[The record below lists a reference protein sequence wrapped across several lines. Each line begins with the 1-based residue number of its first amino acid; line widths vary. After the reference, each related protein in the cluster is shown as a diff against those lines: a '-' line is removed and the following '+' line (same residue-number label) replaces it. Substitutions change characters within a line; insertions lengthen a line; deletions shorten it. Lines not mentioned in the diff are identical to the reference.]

1 MVARGG
7 RRALN
12 VDEILA
18 GIPGQAVLVVGDVCL
33 DRWCRYDPGLA
44 ERSRETGIARIA
56 VTAVECTP
64 GAAGTVASN
73 LCALGAGR
81 VAVLGVAGEDGH
93 GYELRRGLRERG
105 IDDAALVTATG
116 VATFTYTKLIN
127 RVTGVEDLPRVDFV
141 NATDLPAEVE
151 SAVVDRFRR
160 VAEGVEVVIVS
171 DQAELERGGVVSA
184 ALRQAIAEFARK
196 HPRAVVWVD
205 SRVRGEQFR
214 GVLVKLNEE
223 EAREACGKL
232 GGGADYEA
240 LRRHIGH
247 GTLIVT
253 RGAGGCV
260 VVTESG
266 QTEVRARRIEKPV
279 DICGAGDSF
288 NAGAAL
294 ALSLSGDPI
303 AAARFGNLV
312 ASITIMKPG
321 TGTATPEEVR
331 RQARDEGA

>member
-1 MVARGG
+1 
-7 RRALN
+7 LN

-18 GIPGQAVLVVGDVCL
+18 GMAGQSVLVVGDVCL

-44 ERSRETGIARIA
+44 ERSRETLIPRIA

-64 GAAGTVASN
+64 GAAGTVAAN
-73 LCALGAGR
+73 LRALGAGR
-81 VAVLGVAGEDGH
+81 VAVLGVAGDDGH
-93 GYELRRGLRERG
+93 GYELRRALQERG
-105 IDDAALVTATG
+105 IDGSALVTAAG
-116 VATFTYTKLIN
+116 VPTFTYTKLIN
-127 RVTGVEDLPRVDFV
+127 RRSGVEDLARVDFV
-141 NATDLPAEVE
+141 NACDLPAATED
-151 SAVVDRFRR
+151 AIVDRFRCL
-160 VAEGVEVVIVS
+160 AEQVEIVIVS
-171 DQAELERGGVVSA
+171 DQAELERGGVVTE
-184 ALRQAIAEFARK
+184 ALRQAIAEFART
-196 HPRAVVWVD
+196 HPRTVVWVD

-223 EAREACGKL
+223 EARQACVRL
-232 GGGADYEA
+232 GAGCDYEA

-247 GTLIVT
+247 GTLILT

-266 QTEVRARRIEKPV
+266 QTVVPARRVEKPV

-288 NAGAAL
+288 NAGASL
-294 ALSLSGDPI
+294 ALSLTRDPI
-303 AAARFGNLV
+303 TAARFGNLV

-331 RQARDEGA
+331 RQARHENFPIR